1 MASTPPV
8 LLSQECYGVRAEIGR
23 VREDSRLLR
32 SLGTC
37 EGCGDPGESAED
49 LGLWAREG
57 VPPNGRSGNPPYWAA

>member
-8 LLSQECYGVRAEIGR
+8 RLSQECYGVRAEIGR
-23 VREDSRLLR
+23 VREDSRLL
-32 SLGTC
+32 GTG

-57 VPPNGRSGNPPYWAA
+57 VPPNGRRESPPYSAA